1 MIHWKSVV
9 KTISWR
15 CVATVDTF
23 AIAWLITGHLDW
35 ASAIAGLEILTK
47 TVLYY
52 LHERGWAKIKNC
64 RSVKSF
70 FKKINL
76 NKGRG

>member
-15 CVATVDTF
+15 CIATLDTF

-35 ASAIAGLEILTK
+35 AGAIAGLEIMTK
-47 TVLYY
+47 TILYY
-52 LHERGWAKIKNC
+52 LHERGWARIKNC
-64 RSVKSF
+64 KLFNVDF
-70 FKKINL
+70 